1 LAFRLENALFH
12 RAALSIVSLQ
22 LTPPS
27 WWGCRK
33 GFPLAAFGYG
43 FVPDRA
49 FIAFQ
54 PELEQGAWKQ
64 VSTKKYEEGAK
75 KEPAALLQAPILV
88 VCKLRL
94 ARSID
99 NLLASFGLAS
109 LVKLDQAWDAT
120 QRRLFHR
127 IGAAVDD
134 EDPAVREAGDRLRDG
149 LLSGSGTAQTQLDY
163 DSEVDFGRR
172 QIALTQDGGPLAAD
186 AKAIKL
192 GDTLADVEKTTEALA
207 KGLGRAE
214 GGKRRS
220 PSQQQRDAMAECA
233 AAFNSVH
240 DDLLWLVG
248 TLPAGP
254 DREHLSALIKPLE
267 ALLARN
273 QPPAPSGAAS
283 PANQPPS
290 PPAPPQAQ

>member
-1 LAFRLENALFH
+1 LA
-12 RAALSIVSLQ
+12 
-22 LTPPS
+22 
-27 WWGCRK
+27 G
-33 GFPLAAFGYG
+33 FGYG
-43 FVPDRA
+43 NLPDRA

-94 ARSID
+94 SRSID
-99 NLLASFGLAS
+99 NLLSS
-109 LVKLDQAWDAT
+109 LGSPSLIKLDQAWDAT

-134 EDPAVREAGDRLRDG
+134 NDPAVRDAGDRLRDG

-172 QIALTQDGGPLAAD
+172 QIALTQGGGPLASD
-186 AKAIKL
+186 AEKAGI
-192 GDTLADVEKTTEALA
+192 GDVLADVDKTTEALA
-207 KGLGRAE
+207 KGLGRAS

-220 PSQQQRDAMAECA
+220 PSQQQRDAMAECV
-233 AAFNSVH
+233 AAFNGAH
-240 DDLLWLVG
+240 DDLLWLAT

-254 DREHLSALIKPLE
+254 EREQVSALLKPLE
-267 ALLARN
+267 ALLERN
-273 QPPAPSGAAS
+273 QPAS
-283 PANQPPS
+283 PPTAPTTP
-290 PPAPPQAQ
+290 PPAAITPPPAGA